1 VIFNH
6 NAGLPAEFIYMEIDV
21 SYTILN
27 RDELPRD
34 ANTYEFVGSQYL
46 DTEISFIWVDMP
58 PEGTIRL
65 HKHPYKEIFIIQ
77 EGVATFTVDSAIV
90 EAHAGQIIIVP
101 ADVPHKFTNLTDRQL
116 KQIDIHLNKQFITYW
131 LED

>member
-1 VIFNH
+1 
-6 NAGLPAEFIYMEIDV
+6 METDLN
-21 SYTILN
+21 YTILN

-34 ANTYEFVGSQYL
+34 GNTYEFVGSQYQ
-46 DTEISFIWVDMP
+46 DTEISFIWVDMSP
-58 PEGTIRL
+58 GGTIRL

-77 EGVATFTVDSAIV
+77 EGVATFTVGSTSL
-90 EAHAGQIIIVP
+90 EARAGQIIIVP
-101 ADVPHKFTNLTDRQL
+101 EDVPHKFMNLSNQQL